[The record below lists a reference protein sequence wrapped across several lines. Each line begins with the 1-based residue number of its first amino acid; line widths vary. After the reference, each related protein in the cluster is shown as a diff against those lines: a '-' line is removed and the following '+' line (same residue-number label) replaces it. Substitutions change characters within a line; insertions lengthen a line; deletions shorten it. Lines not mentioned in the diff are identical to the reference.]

1 MKIGII
7 GLPSVGKSTF
17 FQLLTGAPAVAPGGR
32 PEARVGIARVVLKD
46 PAILILDEA
55 TSSLDSATEADVQS
69 ALEEASRGR
78 TTLVVAHRLSTIAG
92 ADQIVV
98 LDAGRV
104 VERGTH
110 AALIAR
116 DGLYAA
122 LWKRQAEEP
131 EAVAAAE

>member
-1 MKIGII
+1 M
-7 GLPSVGKSTF
+7 S
-17 FQLLTGAPAVAPGGR
+17 GG
-32 PEARVGIARVVLKD
+32 EKQRVGIARVVLKN

-55 TSSLDSATEADVQS
+55 TSSLDSATEAEVQD

-78 TTLVVAHRLSTIAG
+78 TTIVVAHRLSTIAG

-98 LDAGRV
+98 LEEGRV
-104 VERGTH
+104 VERGSH

-116 DGLYAA
+116 DGLYAN

-131 EAVAAAE
+131 EAVAAQ

>member
-1 MKIGII
+1 
-7 GLPSVGKSTF
+7 
-17 FQLLTGAPAVAPGGR
+17 
-32 PEARVGIARVVLKD
+32 LKN

-55 TSSLDSATEADVQS
+55 TSSLDSATEADVQG

-78 TTLVVAHRLSTIAG
+78 TTIVVAHRLSTIAG

-98 LDAGRV
+98 LDEGRV

-110 AALIAR
+110 AALIAKG
-116 DGLYAA
+116 GLYAD

-131 EAVAAAE
+131 ETVAAE